1 MTSTDRDR
9 PPRAWTTADVGDQTG
24 RTFVVTGASS
34 GVGRAAASEL
44 ARHGA
49 HVVMACRDVGKGGLV
64 ADEIRRQHAP
74 AAVEVRPLDLADL
87 GSVRA
92 FAAAVVGGGDTA
104 DVLINNAGVMWL
116 PRSLS
121 ADGYERQ
128 FATNHLGHFALTG
141 LLLPALRTQDARVV
155 TVTSNGHRLGRMRF
169 DDLMGERRY
178 RRFGA
183 YFQSKLA
190 NLLFTYELQRR
201 LARAGRDAIAVACHP
216 GVSSTALGRA
226 TPAQSWVIGL
236 GDGLVSQPAAMGALP
251 TLRAAT
257 DPGVRGGDCF
267 GPRGIAEMA
276 GPPVRVASSRAS
288 HDEEVARRLWEHSVE
303 LTGVDYG
310 GL

>member
-1 MTSTDRDR
+1 MTTTD
-9 PPRAWTTADVGDQTG
+9 PAAATSGWTSADIPDQTG

-34 GVGRAAASEL
+34 GVGRAAALEL

-49 HVVMACRDVGKGGLV
+49 HVVMACRDVGKGDLA
-64 ADEIRRQHAP
+64 ADAICRRHPRAS
-74 AAVEVRPLDLADL
+74 VEVRALDLADL
-87 GSVRA
+87 SSVRA
-92 FAAAVVGGGDTA
+92 FAAAFVEGGRGL
-104 DVLINNAGVMWL
+104 DVLVNNAGVMGL

-141 LLLPALRTQDARVV
+141 LLLPALSAEGVRVV
-155 TVTSNGHRLGRMRF
+155 TVTSSGHRAGRMRF
-169 DDLMGERRY
+169 GDLMGERRY

-201 LARAGRDAIAVACHP
+201 LARAGADAIAVACHP

-226 TPAQSWVIGL
+226 TPVQSWVIGL